1 MRLIPDNPAKFIS
14 IVLLTEQSIPFRF
27 HHQLP
32 VFSIGATTM
41 QDLNDMLY
49 FAEVAERGGFAAAGR
64 ALGMPKSRLSR
75 RVAGLESRLGVRLL
89 QRTTRK
95 LSLTEVGEIYL
106 RHCSVLRD
114 EAVAAGEAVAQMQS
128 EPRGTVHV
136 SCPVTLA
143 QSTLGHLIP
152 RYLALHPRVRVDL
165 RVTNRAVDLVEEG
178 VDIALRVRVDLDDSG
193 SLVIKHLGAATT
205 LLLGSPEQLSR
216 QGQPTGIADLSRLH
230 TVAMAATGD
239 GKSSW
244 VLVGPDN
251 EEVLVHHQP
260 RYVADDLQTLK
271 IAMLAGTGIG
281 FLPEDLATVELQ
293 AGLLVP
299 VLPGWTL
306 RSGRVHA
313 VFPSRRGQAPSVRS
327 FLDFLGEH
335 MRGLELMAA

>member
-1 MRLIPDNPAKFIS
+1 MPAF
-14 IVLLTEQSIPFRF
+14 T
-27 HHQLP
+27 LP
-32 VFSIGATTM
+32 IETPM

-75 RVAGLESRLGVRLL
+75 RVAELESRLGVRLL

-114 EAVAAGEAVAQMQS
+114 EAVAAGDAVAQMQS
-128 EPRGTVHV
+128 EPRGTVRI

-143 QSTLGHLIP
+143 QSTLGYLVP
-152 RYLALHPRVRVDL
+152 RYLALHPQVKIDM

-178 VDIALRVRVDLDDSG
+178 IDIALRVRVDLDNSG
-193 SLVIKHLGAATT
+193 SLVIKHLGATT
-205 LLLGSPEQLSR
+205 SLLLGSPDQLHR
-216 QGQPTGIADLSRLH
+216 QGKPAAVADLAQLD
-230 TVAMAATGD
+230 TLAMAATSD
-239 GKSSW
+239 GKSNW

-251 EEVLVHHQP
+251 EEVVFHHQP

-271 IAMLAGTGIG
+271 LAMLAGTGIG
-281 FLPEDLATVELQ
+281 FLPKDLASAELQ

-313 VFPSRRGQAPSVRS
+313 VFPSRRGQVPSVRS
-327 FLDFLGEH
+327 FLDFMGEH
-335 MRGLELMAA
+335 MRGTELIAT